1 MELEP
6 EFKVQSEQLFEN
18 KKNRLKNNWIKK
30 MKNLDPDDEYYD
42 VVFTD
47 VPELHGEV
55 KLQVSGRPESTI
67 SMLVRNSTK
76 ESKRSIKT

>member
-6 EFKVQSEQLFEN
+6 EFKIQSEQLFEN

-55 KLQVSGRPESTI
+55 KL
-67 SMLVRNSTK
+67 
-76 ESKRSIKT
+76 